1 MRGTLDQTADINRA
15 LVGSVFFHLF
25 FLAMAL
31 YLPKYQPPPPTPVS
45 IFEVQLVEAPQIKKS
60 EGTAPIVSEEAKDS
74 DAIAKSVAPEIS
86 DKPVAP
92 PKPAQQP
99 DQVVIKPAPKPKKL
113 AEVQP
118 IVKPMS
124 TLKKVAPKKLAKVK
138 PVVKPLEA
146 LQSKAIEQKEVAIPS
161 SAKPVPKLVDKIQE
175 SKVAPVKEADN
186 KTLALLDNIE
196 TKNTPNE
203 NRIKE
208 LDQVASLQ
216 IKKTDVAKRA
226 SPLSDNLKALEK
238 VREEKAAETL
248 AIPSTPV
255 PVEPLKIEP
264 LKTAPPAEMSPLEK
278 LSALEDLSGKD
289 TLDALKQPEKSVDH
303 LAKAEIPKLAP
314 LTLLNENKSDA
325 LNSVAQKFADLDTL
339 KPSQKLKILQP
350 VQSPVTNK
358 EFSSKMREVE
368 ISVSTTVVI
377 PESSGGSI
385 AGSGNVSSSDMANLQ
400 ALYIKSVEAKIM
412 SKWKNPLATED
423 KEVQVSFYI
432 YRAGTI
438 DPPRV
443 TKKSGNGKLDSLA
456 VQAILDAEPFSEF
469 PKELALTNMHLTIN
483 FKYKLDKK

>member
-1 MRGTLDQTADINRA
+1 MRGTLDQTTDINRA

-45 IFEVQLVEAPQIKKS
+45 IFEVQLVEALQIKKS
-60 EGTAPIVSEEAKDS
+60 EGTASIVSEETKESDTTAKP
-74 DAIAKSVAPEIS
+74 VAPEIS

-99 DQVVIKPAPKPKKL
+99 DQMVIKPIPKPKQL
-113 AEVQP
+113 AEVKP
-118 IVKPMS
+118 IAKPLG

-146 LQSKAIEQKEVAIPS
+146 LQSKAIQQKELAIPPS
-161 SAKPVPKLVDKIQE
+161 MKSVPKLADTIQE
-175 SKVAPVKEADN
+175 TKVAPVQKVDN

-216 IKKTDVAKRA
+216 IKKADAANNA

-238 VREEKAAETL
+238 VREEKAAEIL
-248 AIPSTPV
+248 AIPSKPV

-264 LKTAPPAEMSPLEK
+264 LKTTPLAEMSPLEK
-278 LSALEDLSGKD
+278 LSALEDLSGKE
-289 TLDALKQPEKSVDH
+289 TLAALKQPEKSVDH

-314 LTLLNENKSDA
+314 LTLLKDKKSDA
-325 LNSVAQKFADLDTL
+325 LDSVAQKFADLDTL
-339 KPSQKLKILQP
+339 KPSQKLELLQP
-350 VQSPVTNK
+350 VQSIVTTK
-358 EFSSKMREVE
+358 EFTSKIRDVE

-377 PESSGGSI
+377 PESSRGSI

-400 ALYIKSVEAKIM
+400 ALYVKSVEAKIM

-443 TKKSGNGKLDSLA
+443 TKQSGNGKLDSLA

>member
-1 MRGTLDQTADINRA
+1 MRGILDQTADINRA

-60 EGTAPIVSEEAKDS
+60 EGTSSIVSEETKES
-74 DAIAKSVAPEIS
+74 DATAKPVAPEIS
-86 DKPVAP
+86 DKPIAP
-92 PKPAQQP
+92 PKPAQEP
-99 DQVVIKPAPKPKKL
+99 DQMVIKPTPKPKKL
-113 AEVQP
+113 AEVKP
-118 IVKPMS
+118 IVKPLS
-124 TLKKVAPKKLAKVK
+124 TLSKVAPKKLAKVK

-146 LQSKAIEQKEVAIPS
+146 LQSKAIEQKKVAIPP
-161 SAKPVPKLVDKIQE
+161 AKPIPKLADEIQE
-175 SKVAPVKEADN
+175 VKIAPIKTVDN
-186 KTLALLDNIE
+186 KTLDLLNKIE
-196 TKNTPNE
+196 TKNSPNE

-216 IKKTDVAKRA
+216 IKKPEAKND
-226 SPLSDNLKALEK
+226 STLSDNLKALEK
-238 VREEKAAETL
+238 VREEKAVETL
-248 AIPSTPV
+248 ATSAKPV

-264 LKTAPPAEMSPLEK
+264 LKSVPPAEMSPLEK
-278 LSALEDLSGKD
+278 LSALEDLSGKE
-289 TLDALKQPEKSVDH
+289 TLAALKQPEKSADL

-314 LTLLNENKSDA
+314 LTLLKENKSDA
-325 LNSVAQKFADLDTL
+325 LDSVAQKFADRDTL
-339 KPSQKLKILQP
+339 KPSQKLEILQP

-358 EFSSKMREVE
+358 EFSSKLREVE

-377 PESSGGSI
+377 PESARSSV
-385 AGSGNVSSSDMANLQ
+385 AGSGNVSSSDMANIQ
-400 ALYIKSVEAKIM
+400 ALYVKSVEAKIM
-412 SKWKNPLATED
+412 SMWKNPLASED
-423 KEVQVSFYI
+423 KEVQASFYI